1 VANPSVVVDFIANT
15 NQLVQGIKGVANAS
29 DQAAGSVRKVNWKSL
44 LKWGAAGAGLAVATK
59 FVKDATGA
67 TEDLA
72 KQTLALSRVT
82 GMDTQTASEWVSV
95 LKSRNIDAATFGKS
109 MTILSKQMIG
119 ATDGSKKSVSAF
131 EQLGVSMADVRA
143 GNTQAVLMQVADG
156 FKSMTNPAQ
165 RAALTQQ
172 LFGRAAA
179 KLTPLLYAGSDAIQE
194 QLDMTEKYG
203 ATISGKTVAG
213 VKSMAA
219 DQREMGIAMEG
230 VKIQLG
236 SALIPAL
243 ASLSQILTSIVGV
256 MQPLIANA
264 TVMKAVLIVLTV
276 AVVAYKVAMIA
287 AAIAT
292 TVFET
297 AAAPVALVALGIVAA
312 IAALI
317 VVGYLLY
324 KHWDELAALAGTV
337 WSAIQSAAS
346 AALDWLAANW
356 PLIVGILA
364 GPIALAVALIATHW
378 QTIINGVNTAW
389 TTIKSVISSVLSA
402 ISAAIASGFNAIT
415 SAITGAMSAIQSAV
429 SSAWNVIK
437 GVVTGAMSAISGTVT
452 ATWNALLSFFGA
464 LGARIGS
471 AFAAVRTWLAKPGE
485 WASDAVAAAESA
497 FNGLIGFLSNLAGRV
512 GAVMSSV
519 ANAMRAPINAVIGA
533 WNSLSFTVPP
543 VTIPGFE
550 GVKVAGKTIVPGWGG
565 TSIGGFTIGFPN
577 IPKLAT
583 GGVFNAPTLAMVGE
597 GAGREIVAPE
607 SLLRSILSEVTPSV
621 RVYIGETELRG
632 LVRTEVR
639 QEDNRTAAALIG
651 GLA

>member
-15 NQLVQGIKGVANAS
+15 NQLVAGLRGVSQAS
-29 DQAAGSVRKVNWKSL
+29 DQAAGSVKKVNWKSL

-109 MTILSKQMIG
+109 MTILSKQIVG
-119 ATDGSKKSVSAF
+119 ASDGSKKSVAAF

-143 GNTQAVLMQVADG
+143 GDTQKVLMQVSDG
-156 FKSMTNPAQ
+156 LAAMTNPAE

-172 LFGRAAA
+172 LFGRASA

-194 QLDMTEKYG
+194 QLNMTEKYG
-203 ATISGKTVAG
+203 ATISGKTIAG

-256 MQPLIANA
+256 MQPFIANA

-297 AAAPVALVALGIVAA
+297 AAAPVALIALGIVAA

-317 VVGYLLY
+317 VIGYLLY
-324 KHWDELAALAGTV
+324 KHWDELAALAGQV
-337 WSAIQSAAS
+337 WSAIQEAAS
-346 AALDWLAANW
+346 SALAWLSSNW
-356 PLIVGILA
+356 PLIIGILA
-364 GPIALAVALIATHW
+364 GPIGIAVALIATHW
-378 QTIINGVNTAW
+378 QTIMAGVNAAW
-389 TTIKSVISSVLSA
+389 QAIKSAITTVLSA
-402 ISAAIASGFNAIT
+402 ITSAISSGFNAIS
-415 SAITGAMSAIQSAV
+415 SAITNALATIEAAISTV
-429 SSAWNVIK
+429 WNTIK
-437 GVVTGAMSAISGTVT
+437 GVVTGAMASISGSVT
-452 ATWNALLSFFGA
+452 STWNALVSFFGA
-464 LGARIGS
+464 LGGRVS
-471 AFAAVRTWLAKPGE
+471 AAISSLHTWLAKPGE
-485 WASDAVAAAESA
+485 WVGDASGRERAKRIRLIPRLARRSHRLGDGRRRERDQSA
-497 FNGLIGFLSNLAGRV
+497 DQRGDRGVELALV
-512 GAVMSSV
+512 YGAVDLDP
-519 ANAMRAPINAVIGA
+519 R
-533 WNSLSFTVPP
+533 FR
-543 VTIPGFE
+543 
-550 GVKVAGKTIVPGWGG
+550 WGQ
-565 TSIGGFTIGFPN
+565 
-577 IPKLAT
+577 
-583 GGVFNAPTLAMVGE
+583 
-597 GAGREIVAPE
+597 GR
-607 SLLRSILSEVTPSV
+607 R
-621 RVYIGETELRG
+621 
-632 LVRTEVR
+632 
-639 QEDNRTAAALIG
+639 
-651 GLA
+651 